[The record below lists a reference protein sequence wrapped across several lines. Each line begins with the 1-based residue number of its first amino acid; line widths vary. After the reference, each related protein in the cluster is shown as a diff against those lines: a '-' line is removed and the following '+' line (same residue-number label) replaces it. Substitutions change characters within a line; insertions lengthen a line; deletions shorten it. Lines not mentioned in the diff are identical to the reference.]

1 MWCSYIKHTCV
12 NTHKKGSWRKRKYII
27 TGSDVVHG
35 HQDQQRDNILA
46 LSKNSFHSL
55 YYLLG
60 VVWDK
65 PLLLISQTYA
75 RICHHTVTTFSH
87 VTRTMASSAAK
98 GVVADRRETYRVM
111 VPKLPLKKKW
121 HNVNGHFVFISI
133 WQSLLGFTFTVFL
146 YSSKLISVK
155 LE

>member
-111 VPKLPLKKKW
+111 VPKLPLKKNDTMLMDTLSSYQFDSRFW
-121 HNVNGHFVFISI
+121 GLR
-133 WQSLLGFTFTVFL
+133 SLSFCIVANSFL
-146 YSSKLISVK
+146 
-155 LE
+155 